1 MGEARFSWQ
10 VADGDV
16 AGGPDV
22 AEPGRLLLDGA
33 RGPPGVALGRVRAG
47 RGHDL
52 RPRLPTCPGAAGP
65 LAPPAANRAPQPL
78 PDEPPP
84 GRAHRL
90 RRRVVGRSGLGVGHP
105 GPRVLAPVDREQD
118 VRVPCLRGGRPS
130 PVRDRQQ
137 VLPLVTRQGHHVP
150 HVCHACHLRGDGGTH
165 LEHGKGYGLT
175 NH

>member
-10 VADGDV
+10 VAYGDV
-16 AGGPDV
+16 AGGSDV
-22 AEPGRLLLDGA
+22 AEPGRPLRDGA

-52 RPRLPTCPGAAGP
+52 RPRLPACLDAAGP
-65 LAPPAANRAPQPL
+65 LAPPAADRAPQP

-84 GRAHRL
+84 GRAYRL
-90 RRRVVGRSGLGVGHP
+90 RRRVAGRGGLGVGHP

-130 PVRDRQQ
+130 PVHDRQQ
-137 VLPLVTRQGHHVP
+137 ALPLVTRQGHHVP
-150 HVCHACHLRGDGGTH
+150 YACHACHLRGDGGTH
-165 LEHGKGYGLT
+165 LNNSKDYDLT